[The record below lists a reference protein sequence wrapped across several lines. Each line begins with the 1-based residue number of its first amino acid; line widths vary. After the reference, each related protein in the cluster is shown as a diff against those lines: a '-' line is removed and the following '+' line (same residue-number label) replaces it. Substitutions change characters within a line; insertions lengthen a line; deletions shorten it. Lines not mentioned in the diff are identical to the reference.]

1 MKKRWIIPILV
12 LLLVS
17 LACTINLPN
26 KDSKNVDETE
36 EVTVEE
42 TEEQTEEVTQ
52 EVVTVEP
59 TIEVPTESPTLDFPT
74 EEPTMAP
81 SVTPASL
88 FFTDDFDGDLSNW
101 QYFIVTGDPNA
112 AYVTPVAG
120 KLRFELPRNVEA
132 YVYAYNTSAEYQDV
146 YVETN
151 AETIKTGRNGIAI
164 VCRMSDQGWYELR
177 VSTAGY
183 EVGRFAFYRYDSALK
198 AQKQNPYVNLL
209 GGYPNLASVDLKN
222 GANINT
228 LGLLCYGNQIIPFI
242 NGVQPK
248 GADKQ
253 PLVITDNTYSSGYA
267 GIGAMSYAEEAVT
280 IDFDWVTTSEP

>member
-1 MKKRWIIPILV
+1 MKKRVIIPVLI

-26 KDSKNVDETE
+26 IDSKNVDETE
-36 EVTVEE
+36 EVTAEE
-42 TEEQTEEVTQ
+42 TEEVTEEAV
-52 EVVTVEP
+52 
-59 TIEVPTESPTLDFPT
+59 T
-74 EEPTMAP
+74 EEPVIEEATSIPTLTIPTTVPTLAP
-81 SVTPASL
+81 TFTPASL
-88 FFTDDFDGDLSNW
+88 YFTEDFTGDMSYW

-112 AYVTPVAG
+112 TYVTPVNG
-120 KLRFELPRNVEA
+120 KLRFELPRKVEA
-132 YVYAYNTSAEYQDV
+132 YVYAYNTSAEYEDV
-146 YVETN
+146 YVEAN
-151 AETIKTGRNGIAI
+151 VETIQTGRNGIA
-164 VCRMSDQGWYELR
+164 VTCRMSDQGWYELR

-222 GANINT
+222 GTNINT

-242 NGVQPK
+242 NGIQPK

-253 PLVITDNTYSSGYA
+253 PLVITDNNYSSGYA
-267 GIGAMSYAEEAVT
+267 GIGAMSYAEDAVK